1 MQSTK
6 EKVFMDNYNV
16 ELKTY
21 KDNIQELYDAM
32 MLQCENKINK
42 QSDYTEQFHQLKS
55 YLKLQ
60 HQLGNLRKYRF
71 DEKFQTLLN
80 IPKLICIAD

>member
-42 QSDYTEQFHQLKS
+42 QSDYTEQFH
-55 YLKLQ
+55 
-60 HQLGNLRKYRF
+60 
-71 DEKFQTLLN
+71 
-80 IPKLICIAD
+80 